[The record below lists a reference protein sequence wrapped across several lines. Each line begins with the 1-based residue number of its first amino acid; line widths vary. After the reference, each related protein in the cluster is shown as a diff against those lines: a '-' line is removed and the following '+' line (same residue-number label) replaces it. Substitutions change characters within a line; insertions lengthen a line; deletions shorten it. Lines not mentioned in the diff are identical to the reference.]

1 MTGLSSEQ
9 NAIHNTFNKWISAF
23 KAHNIPKMV
32 LLLTDDVKISSITF
46 GTYKGKDGASEYW
59 KELFNAFPDIEV
71 DTVTIATDKKE
82 SRIISEIDIRGTQKG
97 KVDGSPPVGKKFH
110 IRGAFVYE
118 FVKKQNKI
126 KEIRMYYDS
135 NILKRQLEILKI

>member
-1 MTGLSSEQ
+1 
-9 NAIHNTFNKWISAF
+9 
-23 KAHNIPKMV
+23 MV

-46 GTYKGKDGASEYW
+46 GTYKGKGGASEYW
-59 KELFNAFPDIEV
+59 EKLFNAFPDIKV

-97 KVDGSPPVGKKFH
+97 KVDGSPPFGKKFH
-110 IRGAFVYE
+110 FRGAFVYE